1 MEKKG
6 KVMAAMSGGVDSALT
21 AALLLEQGYEV
32 VGLTMDTG
40 DHHVVEEAR
49 LLAKNLGIPH
59 LYLDVAKEFQQQVIG
74 NFLSEYRN
82 GCTPNPCIF
91 CNKHIKFGLLFDFA
105 FANGADY
112 FATGHYA
119 KVIEE
124 KGRYLLYR
132 SQNHAKDQSY
142 VLYSLS
148 QKVLSKLLLPLA
160 DYEKSQVRQ
169 KAAQLGLAAA
179 NKPDS
184 QDICFIPDGDYRAF
198 LAGKGFFTQ
207 PGDFVDLT
215 GKKLGRHQG
224 ISNYTVGQRKGL
236 GIALGHPVYVI
247 GINASSNQVILGTA
261 NQLYQSSFFVTNC
274 NFIPFDQ
281 LTEPV
286 EALVRVRYQSQGAAA
301 MLEPIGAGQVKV
313 TFAQPEKSITP
324 GQSAVFYQ
332 GDMVLGGGIIQTNF
346 C

>member
-124 KGRYLLYR
+124 KDAIYYIA
-132 SQNHAKDQSY
+132 AKIMPKIRVTS
-142 VLYSLS
+142 
-148 QKVLSKLLLPLA
+148 
-160 DYEKSQVRQ
+160 
-169 KAAQLGLAAA
+169 
-179 NKPDS
+179 
-184 QDICFIPDGDYRAF
+184 
-198 LAGKGFFTQ
+198 
-207 PGDFVDLT
+207 
-215 GKKLGRHQG
+215 
-224 ISNYTVGQRKGL
+224 YTVFLKR
-236 GIALGHPVYVI
+236 
-247 GINASSNQVILGTA
+247 
-261 NQLYQSSFFVTNC
+261 
-274 NFIPFDQ
+274 
-281 LTEPV
+281 
-286 EALVRVRYQSQGAAA
+286 
-301 MLEPIGAGQVKV
+301 
-313 TFAQPEKSITP
+313 
-324 GQSAVFYQ
+324 FYR
-332 GDMVLGGGIIQTNF
+332 NY
-346 C
+346 CYR

>member
-1 MEKKG
+1 M
-6 KVMAAMSGGVDSALT
+6 
-21 AALLLEQGYEV
+21 
-32 VGLTMDTG
+32 
-40 DHHVVEEAR
+40 
-49 LLAKNLGIPH
+49 
-59 LYLDVAKEFQQQVIG
+59 
-74 NFLSEYRN
+74 
-82 GCTPNPCIF
+82 
-91 CNKHIKFGLLFDFA
+91 
-105 FANGADY
+105 
-112 FATGHYA
+112 
-119 KVIEE
+119 
-124 KGRYLLYR
+124 
-132 SQNHAKDQSY
+132 
-142 VLYSLS
+142 
-148 QKVLSKLLLPLA
+148 LPLA